1 MLAVLR
7 RRLEMA
13 ARVRDFLQ
21 AHRTEGIQGAEATA
35 FARLEELLMR
45 AEVLAAQQR
54 AGVVARRG
62 STEQRAE
69 VRRALQS
76 QLLTYL
82 SAVGRVAARENTE
95 LGAQFKLPATRAT
108 NQAFLTLARGMLK
121 KATEQK
127 ELLVSRGM
135 SEKLLDD
142 LAAALTEFEQTL
154 EATRAAKREHV
165 GASADLDSVVSEIS
179 QQVRLL
185 DGLVRYRFGDNAEL
199 MGAWASARNVQGPF
213 RSHGEPAA
221 GGVTPAVIKPAA

>member
-13 ARVRDFLQ
+13 VRVRDFLR

-35 FARLEELLMR
+35 FARLEELLAR

-54 AGVVARRG
+54 AGVVAQRG
-62 STEQRAE
+62 STAQRAE

-76 QLLTYL
+76 QLLKYL
-82 SAVGRVAARENTE
+82 SVVGRVAARQNTE
-95 LGAQFKLPATRAT
+95 LGAQFRLPATRAT
-108 NQAFLTLARGMLK
+108 NQAFLTLARGMLT

-127 ELLVSRGM
+127 DLLVSRGM

-142 LAAALTEFEQTL
+142 LAAALTAFEQTL
-154 EATRAAKREHV
+154 EATRAARLEHV
-165 GASADLDSVVSEIS
+165 GASADLDAVFSEIS

-185 DGLVRYRFGDNAEL
+185 DGLVRYRFGENAEL
-199 MGAWASARNVQGPF
+199 MGAWASARNVEGPF
-213 RSHGEPAA
+213 RSKAEPPA
-221 GGVTPAVIKPAA
+221 GSVTPAIIKPAA

>member
-1 MLAVLR
+1 MKAELR

-13 ARVRDFLQ
+13 VRVRDFLQ
-21 AHRTEGIQGAEATA
+21 AHRAEGIQGAEATA
-35 FARLEELLMR
+35 LARLEELLAR

-54 AGVVARRG
+54 AGVVAKRG
-62 STEQRAE
+62 STEQRAA

-76 QLLTYL
+76 QLLRYL
-82 SAVGRVAARENTE
+82 SAVGRVAARHNTE

-108 NQAFLTLARGMLK
+108 NQAFLTLARGMLT

-142 LAAALTEFEQTL
+142 LAAAVTEFEQTL
-154 EATRAAKREHV
+154 EATRAARREHV
-165 GASADLDSVVSEIS
+165 GASADLASVVSEIS

-185 DGLVRYRFGDNAEL
+185 DGLVRYRFGDNVEL
-199 MGAWASARNVQGPF
+199 MGAWASARNVEGPV
-213 RSHGEPAA
+213 RSKAEPPA
-221 GGVTPAVIKPAA
+221 GSVTPAVIKPAA